1 MLSRID
7 GLAFQCF
14 LSKEMQYSS
23 ALFSDEENGP
33 RGDLTHGTVDGDLE
47 AAQERKLHHVLKTA
61 RAKAGDRLLEFGT
74 GWGALAITAAKHYGC
89 QVDTLT
95 LSVEQKALAEE
106 RIAAEGLS
114 DKITVH
120 LMDYRDLPKHF
131 TGQFDVFVSIEMI
144 EHVGSK
150 HYERYFKIVDWV
162 LKKDTGRAVVTS
174 STFPEARYSKY
185 QEEDFIRRYMWPNS
199 SIPSATAL
207 ITAAATASG
216 SNLVL
221 DGVENH
227 GAHYARTLR
236 EWGRRLEAN
245 LPQWKDA
252 ILADQPA
259 LRNALEFEAFIR
271 KWRYMFVYAGAGF
284 EKGYLTCHMIS
295 WRRENLVPIG
305 YE

>member
-1 MLSRID
+1 
-7 GLAFQCF
+7 
-14 LSKEMQYSS
+14 
-23 ALFSDEENGP
+23 
-33 RGDLTHGTVDGDLE
+33 
-47 AAQERKLHHVLKTA
+47 
-61 RAKAGDRLLEFGT
+61 
-74 GWGALAITAAKHYGC
+74 LAITAAKHYGC
-89 QVDTLT
+89 RVDTLT

-106 RIAAEGLS
+106 RIAAEDLS
-114 DKITVH
+114 EMITVH

-131 TGQFDVFVSIEMI
+131 DGQFDVFVSIEMI

-150 HYERYFKIVDWV
+150 HYEHYFKIVDRA

-174 STFPEARYSKY
+174 STFPEARYSQY
-185 QEEDFIRRYMWPNS
+185 QDEDFIRRYMWPNS

-207 ITAAATASG
+207 ITASAKASG
-216 SNLVL
+216 SKLVL

-236 EWGRRLEAN
+236 QWGRRLEAN
-245 LPQWKDA
+245 LPQWRDA
-252 ILADQPA
+252 ILHDQPA
-259 LRNALEFEAFIR
+259 LRNPLEFEAFIR

-295 WRRENLVPIG
+295 WRRENLVPVG